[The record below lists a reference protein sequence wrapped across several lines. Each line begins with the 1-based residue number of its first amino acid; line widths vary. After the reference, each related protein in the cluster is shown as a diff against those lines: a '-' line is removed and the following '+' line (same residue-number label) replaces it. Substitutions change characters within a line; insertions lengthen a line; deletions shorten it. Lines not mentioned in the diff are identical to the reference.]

1 MNMRPTKLLI
11 FGSPRAGTPVMR
23 AAPSIAIDLP
33 LKILVW
39 EDSEGKVW
47 VSYNSPKF
55 LEERHDVPAE
65 LMKI

>member
-1 MNMRPTKLLI
+1 
-11 FGSPRAGTPVMR
+11 MR